1 MVSVEE
7 QLYTVEEYFDF
18 CEAHEGLYEYV
29 NGEIIGMAGETPIA
43 NEIAGNIHY
52 FFRTILKGEP
62 FKTYQNAVK
71 LMLGKGKIYRIP
83 DMMVIHKEGVE
94 AKFVKQP
101 ALIVEVLS
109 ESSMDTDRRKK
120 LAEYCAI
127 ESLQYYLIVSQD
139 MSLIEMYRR
148 VDKKWEFEFYTNVS
162 DNINLSFFE
171 TILPLSDIYEN
182 VEFE

>member
-1 MVSVEE
+1 MVAVEE
-7 QLYTVEEYFDF
+7 QLYTVDEYFDF
-18 CEAHEGLYEYV
+18 CEVHEGLYEYV
-29 NGEIIGMAGETPIA
+29 NGEIIEMAGETPVA

-52 FFRTILKGEP
+52 FFRTILKGKP
-62 FKTYQNAVK
+62 FKTYQNAEK
-71 LMLGKGKIYRIP
+71 LMLGKGEIYRIP
-83 DMMVIHKEGVE
+83 DMMVIHQEGVE
-94 AKFVKQP
+94 TKSVKQP

-127 ESLQYYLIVSQD
+127 DSLQYYLIVSQD

-148 VDKKWEFEFYTNVS
+148 VGKKWEFEFYTNLP
-162 DNINLSFFE
+162 DNISLSFFE
-171 TILPLSDIYEN
+171 TTLPLHDVYEN

>member
-1 MVSVEE
+1 MVAVEE

-18 CEAHEGLYEYV
+18 CETHEGLYEYV
-29 NGEIIGMAGETPIA
+29 NGEIIEMAGETPVS

-52 FFRTILKGEP
+52 FFRTILKGKP

-71 LMLGKGKIYRIP
+71 LMLGKGKTYRIP

-94 AKFVKQP
+94 TKAVRKP

-148 VDKKWEFEFYTNVS
+148 VDKKWEFEFYTNLS
-162 DNINLSFFE
+162 DNINLPFFE
-171 TILPLSDIYEN
+171 ALLSLSEIYEN

>member
-1 MVSVEE
+1 MVAVTE

-29 NGEIIGMAGETPIA
+29 NGEIIEMPGETPIA
-43 NEIAGNIHY
+43 NLIAGNIHY
-52 FFRTILKGEP
+52 FFRTILKGRP
-62 FKTYQNAVK
+62 FLMFQNAVK

-94 AKFVKQP
+94 AKAVRKP

-109 ESSMDTDRRKK
+109 ESTKDTDRRVK
-120 LAEYCAI
+120 LVEYCQI

-148 VDKKWEFEFYTNVS
+148 VGKKWEFEFYTNLS
-162 DNINLSFFE
+162 DKIELPYFE
-171 TILPLSDIYEN
+171 AILPLDDVYEN
-182 VEFE
+182 VEF

>member
-1 MVSVEE
+1 MVAVEE

-18 CEAHEGLYEYV
+18 CEVHEGLYEYV
-29 NGEIIGMAGETPIA
+29 NGEIIEMAGETPIA

-52 FFRTILKGEP
+52 FFRTILKGKP

-94 AKFVKQP
+94 AKSVKQP
-101 ALIVEVLS
+101 ALIVKILS
-109 ESSMDTDRRKK
+109 EGTKDMDRRVK
-120 LAEYCAI
+120 LVGYCQI

-148 VDKKWEFEFYTNVS
+148 VGKKWEFEFYTNHS
-162 DNINLSFFE
+162 DIINLSFFD
-171 TILPLSDIYEN
+171 TLLSLNDVYEN
-182 VEFE
+182 VKI

>member
-1 MVSVEE
+1 MVAVEE
-7 QLYTVEEYFDF
+7 QLYTVDEYFDF
-18 CEAHEGLYEYV
+18 CEVHEGLYEYV
-29 NGEIIGMAGETPIA
+29 NGEIIEMAGETPIA
-43 NEIAGNIHY
+43 NLIAGNIHY
-52 FFRTILKGEP
+52 FFRTVLKGRP
-62 FKTYQNAVK
+62 FLMFQNAVK

-94 AKFVKQP
+94 AKSVKQP

-127 ESLQYYLIVSQD
+127 DSLQYYLIVSQD

-148 VDKKWEFEFYTNVS
+148 VDKKWEFEFYTNLS
-162 DNINLSFFE
+162 DNISLSFFE
-171 TILPLSDIYEN
+171 TILPLNDVYEN

>member
-1 MVSVEE
+1 MVAVEE

-18 CEAHEGLYEYV
+18 CETHEGLYEYV
-29 NGEIIGMAGETPIA
+29 NGEIIEMAGETPIA
-43 NEIAGNIHY
+43 NLIAGNIHY
-52 FFRTILKGEP
+52 FFRTVLKGRP
-62 FKTYQNAVK
+62 FLMFQNAVK
-71 LMLGKGKIYRIP
+71 LMLGKGKVYRIP

-94 AKFVKQP
+94 TKAVRKP

-148 VDKKWEFEFYTNVS
+148 VDKKWEFEFYTNLS
-162 DNINLSFFE
+162 DSIDLTFFE
-171 TILPLSDIYEN
+171 AFLSLNEIYEN